1 MKRGISLALM
11 VWVVLCLLSGC
22 GGNVRNV
29 ERLYAPSSLYSQ
41 EEIDAAMDVAIRYF
55 KKEFSGCTL
64 TQIQYPGDD
73 AEALPTGPTN
83 AKRTRPLSSPPPSP

>member
-64 TQIQYPGDD
+64 TPSILATMRKP
-73 AEALPTGPTN
+73 LPTGPTN